1 MKTAISIPDPIF
13 ESAEKL
19 AKRLGMSR
27 SQFYAEA
34 VDALVERHRYNGV
47 TEQLDAVYEIDPD
60 ASSLKQDFEVMQ
72 FKSLGEEEW

>member
-34 VDALVERHRYNGV
+34 VDALVERHRYHGV
-47 TEQLDAVYEIDPD
+47 TEQLDAVYEIDPK
-60 ASSLKQDFEVMQ
+60 ASRLKQDLEAMQ
-72 FKSLGEEEW
+72 FQSLGEEEW

>member
-13 ESAEKL
+13 QSAEKL

-34 VDALVERHRYNGV
+34 VDALVDRHRYHGV
-47 TEQLDAVYEIDPD
+47 TEQLDAVYETNPE
-60 ASSLKQDFEVMQ
+60 ASSMEQDLEALQ
-72 FKSLGEEEW
+72 YQSLNKEKW

>member
-60 ASSLKQDFEVMQ
+60 TSSLKQDFEVMQ

>member
-19 AKRLGMSR
+19 ARRLGMSR

-34 VDALVERHRYNGV
+34 VDALVEKHRYHGV
-47 TEQLDAVYEIDPD
+47 TEQLDAVYEIE
-60 ASSLKQDFEVMQ
+60 ASGLTQDLEALQFQSLD
-72 FKSLGEEEW
+72 EEEW